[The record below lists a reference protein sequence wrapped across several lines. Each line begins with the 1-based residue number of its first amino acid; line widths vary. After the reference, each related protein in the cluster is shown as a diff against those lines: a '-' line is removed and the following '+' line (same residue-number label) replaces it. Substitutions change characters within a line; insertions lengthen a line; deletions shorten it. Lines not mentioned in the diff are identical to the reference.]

1 MKNSQG
7 FTLTELLA
15 VVAIMGI
22 LAALAMPSV
31 LWANKAG
38 ENATRQI
45 AGNFKLARAK
55 AMSKTSAY
63 RVKGISENLVKV
75 EYAKTCEADVADWN
89 IDSDFDVQLPK
100 NTTILLPITVNGQA
114 VNNFANWQV
123 CYDSKGI
130 SQQNTILSIK
140 DSQTET
146 TTTVEVLLGGAVE
159 TR

>member
-7 FTLTELLA
+7 FTLTEMLV
-15 VVAIMGI
+15 VVAIVGI
-22 LAALAMPSV
+22 LSALALPSV
-31 LWANKAG
+31 LWANKSG

-63 RVKGISENLVKV
+63 RVKGISENLIKV
-75 EYAKTCEADVADWN
+75 EYAKACDANATDWK
-89 IDSDFDVQLPK
+89 IASEFEVQLPK
-100 NTTILLPITVNGQA
+100 NTTILAPVTHNGQTI
-114 VNNFANWQV
+114 NNLANWKV
-123 CYDSKGI
+123 CYDSRGI
-130 SQQNTILSIK
+130 AQDNTILTIK
-140 DSQTET
+140 DSQTLQ

>member
-15 VVAIMGI
+15 VVAIVGI

-31 LWANKAG
+31 LWANKPG
-38 ENATRQI
+38 ENATKQI

-63 RVKGISENLVKV
+63 RVKGISENFLKV
-75 EYAKTCEADVADWN
+75 EYAKTCSANDPDWN
-89 IDSDFDVQLPK
+89 IASEFDVELPR
-100 NTTILLPITVNGQA
+100 NATIIAPVTVNGQPK
-114 VNNFANWQV
+114 NLSDWQV
-123 CYDSKGI
+123 CYDSRGI
-130 SQQNTILSIK
+130 SQENTILIIK
-140 DSQTET
+140 DSQTNR

-159 TR
+159 TK